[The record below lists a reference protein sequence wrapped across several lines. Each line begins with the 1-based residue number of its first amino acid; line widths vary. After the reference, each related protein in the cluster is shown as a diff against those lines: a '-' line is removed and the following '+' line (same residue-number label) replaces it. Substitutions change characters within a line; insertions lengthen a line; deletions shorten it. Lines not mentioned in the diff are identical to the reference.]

1 MFPLTFS
8 EVQFTW
14 SSISTNEYPERK
26 QKTKTK
32 TKSGI
37 TRRHGNPTQNL
48 DLKKSDLLTTGLPG
62 ISSPT

>member
-14 SSISTNEYPERK
+14 SSISTNEYPEKKNKK
-26 QKTKTK
+26 QKTK
-32 TKSGI
+32 SGS

-48 DLKKSDLLTTGLPG
+48 DLNKSDLLTTGLPG

>member
-14 SSISTNEYPERK
+14 SCISTNEYPEK
-26 QKTKTK
+26 KHKTKQ

-37 TRRHGNPTQNL
+37 TRRHGNPTQTL
-48 DLKKSDLLTTGLPG
+48 DLNKSDLLTTGLPG

>member
-14 SSISTNEYPERK
+14 SCISTNEYPEK
-26 QKTKTK
+26 KK

-48 DLKKSDLLTTGLPG
+48 DLTKSDLLTTGLPG